1 LPKSQLFAQSKKKE
15 MCRLLFEYGS
25 AITFGAAGEP
35 RQTGGVVSGS
45 RLLLA
50 DDHPLIREGLALA
63 ARVAMPELTIDSVGT
78 IAEAEGVIARHR
90 GYRLALLDLVLPD
103 ARGFSGF
110 LRIQHALGD
119 VPIVIVSARQQPELI
134 EAARA
139 LGAAGYLSKAQ
150 PLDETL
156 ASLKAVLAGKTVF
169 PPCGKG
175 GHAEATARQRITDL
189 SGAQFRV
196 LMALADGRL
205 NKQIAGELGVTE
217 ATVKAHMTAIFR
229 KLGVT
234 NRTQA
239 ILAMQPLLADRTDE
253 PR

>member
-1 LPKSQLFAQSKKKE
+1 
-15 MCRLLFEYGS
+15 M
-25 AITFGAAGEP
+25 
-35 RQTGGVVSGS
+35 SGS

-50 DDHPLIREGLALA
+50 DDHPLVREGLALA
-63 ARVAMPELTIDSVGT
+63 ARVAMPELIIDSVGT
-78 IAEAEGVIARHR
+78 IGEAEAAIARHR
-90 GYRLALLDLVLPD
+90 GYKLAVLDLMLPD
-103 ARGFSGF
+103 AVGFSGF
-110 LRIQHALGD
+110 LRVQHALGD
-119 VPIVIVSARQQPELI
+119 VPIVIISARQQPELV

-156 ASLKAVLAGKTVF
+156 ASLRAVLAGRTVF
-169 PPCGKG
+169 PSDKG
-175 GHAEATARQRITDL
+175 SGHADAAAARKRIAEL
-189 SGAQFRV
+189 SSAQLRV

-239 ILAMQPLLADRTDE
+239 ILAMQPLLADRSGD
-253 PR
+253 PQ

>member
-1 LPKSQLFAQSKKKE
+1 MVL
-15 MCRLLFEYGS
+15 
-25 AITFGAAGEP
+25 
-35 RQTGGVVSGS
+35 GS

-63 ARVAMPELTIDSVGT
+63 ARVAMPELTIDSVGS
-78 IAEAEGVIARHR
+78 IAEAEATIARHR
-90 GYRLALLDLVLPD
+90 GYRLALLDLMLPD

-110 LRIQHALGD
+110 LRLQHVLGD

-156 ASLKAVLAGKTVF
+156 GSLRTILSGKTVF
-169 PPCGKG
+169 PPMSGKMPSDVSD
-175 GHAEATARQRITDL
+175 ARARIADL
-189 SGAQFRV
+189 SGAQLRV

-205 NKQIAGELGVTE
+205 NKQIAGDLGVTE
-217 ATVKAHMTAIFR
+217 ATIKAHLTAIFR
-229 KLGVT
+229 KLGVN

-239 ILAMQPLLADRTDE
+239 ILAMQPLLGTSATDT
-253 PR
+253 P

>member
-1 LPKSQLFAQSKKKE
+1 
-15 MCRLLFEYGS
+15 
-25 AITFGAAGEP
+25 
-35 RQTGGVVSGS
+35 
-45 RLLLA
+45 
-50 DDHPLIREGLALA
+50 
-63 ARVAMPELTIDSVGT
+63 MPELIIDSVGT
-78 IAEAEGVIARHR
+78 IAEAEAVIARHK
-90 GYRLALLDLVLPD
+90 GYRLAVLDLMLPD
-103 ARGFSGF
+103 ASGFSGF
-110 LRIQHALGD
+110 LRLQHALGD
-119 VPIVIVSARQQPELI
+119 VPIVIISARKLPELI

-156 ASLKAVLAGKTVF
+156 ASLRAVLAGKTVF
-169 PPCGKG
+169 PSESGG
-175 GHAEATARQRITDL
+175 GHTVAAAARKRIAEL
-189 SGAQFRV
+189 SSAQLRV

-239 ILAMQPLLADRTDE
+239 ILAMQPLLADRSGE
-253 PR
+253 PQ

>member
-1 LPKSQLFAQSKKKE
+1 
-15 MCRLLFEYGS
+15 
-25 AITFGAAGEP
+25 
-35 RQTGGVVSGS
+35 
-45 RLLLA
+45 LLA

-78 IAEAEGVIARHR
+78 IAEAEAMIARHR
-90 GYRLALLDLVLPD
+90 GYRLALLDLMLPD

-110 LRIQHALGD
+110 LRLQHALGD

-139 LGAAGYLSKAQ
+139 LGAAGYLSKTQ

-156 ASLKAVLAGKTVF
+156 GSLRTILSGKTVF
-169 PPCGKG
+169 PPMS
-175 GHAEATARQRITDL
+175 ARMPSDVSDARARIADL
-189 SGAQFRV
+189 SGAQLRV

-205 NKQIAGELGVTE
+205 NKQIAGDLGVTE
-217 ATVKAHMTAIFR
+217 ATIKAHLTAIFR
-229 KLGVT
+229 KLGVN

-239 ILAMQPLLADRTDE
+239 ILAMQPLLAEQIDDTQ
-253 PR
+253 

>member
-1 LPKSQLFAQSKKKE
+1 
-15 MCRLLFEYGS
+15 
-25 AITFGAAGEP
+25 
-35 RQTGGVVSGS
+35 VSGS

-63 ARVAMPELTIDSVGT
+63 ARVAMPELTIDSVGS
-78 IAEAEGVIARHR
+78 IAEAEATIARHR
-90 GYRLALLDLVLPD
+90 GYRLALLDLMLPD

-110 LRIQHALGD
+110 LRLQHALGE

-156 ASLKAVLAGKTVF
+156 GSLRTILSGKTVF
-169 PPCGKG
+169 PPMSGKISSDVSD
-175 GHAEATARQRITDL
+175 ARARIADL
-189 SGAQFRV
+189 SGAQLRV
-196 LMALADGRL
+196 LMALAGGRL
-205 NKQIAGELGVTE
+205 NKQIAGDLGVTE
-217 ATVKAHMTAIFR
+217 ATIKAHLTAIFR
-229 KLGVT
+229 KLGVN

-239 ILAMQPLLADRTDE
+239 ILAMQPLLAEQIDDSQ
-253 PR
+253 

>member
-1 LPKSQLFAQSKKKE
+1 
-15 MCRLLFEYGS
+15 M
-25 AITFGAAGEP
+25 
-35 RQTGGVVSGS
+35 SGS

-63 ARVAMPELTIDSVGT
+63 ARVAMPELTIDSVGS
-78 IAEAEGVIARHR
+78 IAEAEAMIARHR
-90 GYRLALLDLVLPD
+90 GYRLALLDLMLPD

-110 LRIQHALGD
+110 LRIQHALGE

-156 ASLKAVLAGKTVF
+156 ASLRTILSGKTVF
-169 PPCGKG
+169 PPVNVRMQADVGD
-175 GHAEATARQRITDL
+175 ARERISDL
-189 SGAQFRV
+189 SGAQLRV

-205 NKQIAGELGVTE
+205 NKQIAGDLGVTE
-217 ATVKAHMTAIFR
+217 ATIKAHLTAIFR
-229 KLGVT
+229 KLGVN

-239 ILAMQPLLADRTDE
+239 ILAIQPLLAEQADDSQ
-253 PR
+253 

>member
-1 LPKSQLFAQSKKKE
+1 
-15 MCRLLFEYGS
+15 M
-25 AITFGAAGEP
+25 
-35 RQTGGVVSGS
+35 SGS

-63 ARVAMPELTIDSVGT
+63 ARVAMPELTIDSVGS
-78 IAEAEGVIARHR
+78 IAEAEATIARHR
-90 GYRLALLDLVLPD
+90 GYRLALLDLMLPD

-110 LRIQHALGD
+110 LRLQHALGE

-156 ASLKAVLAGKTVF
+156 GSLRTILSGKTVF
-169 PPCGKG
+169 PPMSGKISSDVSD
-175 GHAEATARQRITDL
+175 ARARIADL
-189 SGAQFRV
+189 SGAQLRV
-196 LMALADGRL
+196 LMALAGGRL
-205 NKQIAGELGVTE
+205 NKQIAGDLGVTE
-217 ATVKAHMTAIFR
+217 ATIKAHLTAIFR
-229 KLGVT
+229 KLGVN

-239 ILAMQPLLADRTDE
+239 ILAMQPLLAEQIDDSQ
-253 PR
+253 